1 MKRFLCALLAVCC
14 FLVLAQ
20 AAYAGSG
27 LTRITDHVYAYV
39 DVKEAGPANSFGA
52 NAGIIIGPDS
62 IIVIDTLISSREG
75 QRFLRDIREITDK
88 PISYVI
94 NTHAH
99 LDHVFGNGVFAGQN
113 AAVIAHV
120 DCRDEMARKGA
131 DTLAQAG
138 KYGLTPEEMAGTAIV
153 LPDLTFSGR
162 LQLYPGG
169 LEVQLIH
176 VAPSHSPGS
185 ILVYL
190 PAEKVVFTGDIL
202 FTAFHPYMGDGDI
215 AGWQQTLDFL
225 AGLDADHIIP
235 GHGPLSA
242 KQDVADMKGYITL
255 FDKMARAL
263 TAGKIPPAEIAA
275 EMTRILPARAQG
287 QWLIPANIETRY
299 LNKEAD
305 RQ

>member
-1 MKRFLCALLAVCC
+1 MKRFLWALPAVCC

-20 AAYAGSG
+20 AAYAGNG

-52 NAGIIIGPDS
+52 NAGIIICPDS
-62 IIVIDTLISSREG
+62 IVVIDTLISAREA

-99 LDHVFGNGVFAGQN
+99 LDHVFGNGVFAGKN
-113 AAVIAHV
+113 ATLIAHA

-153 LPDLTFSGR
+153 LPDLTFTGR

-190 PAEKVVFTGDIL
+190 PGEKVVFTGDIL
-202 FTAFHPYMGDGDI
+202 FTAFHPYMGDGDL

-225 AGLDADHIIP
+225 AGLEADYIIP
-235 GHGPLSA
+235 GHGPLST

-255 FDKMARAL
+255 FDRMARAL

-305 RQ
+305 RH